1 MGGTENRAKECQAGL
16 LAGQASAA
24 TMRANQLWLWLA
36 LLAYVLLRIGL
47 AQTRFVEATCRT
59 LRLSLLRIGA
69 QVRWS
74 VRCIKVA
81 MTSARPHQSEFAL
94 DHAKLAALGPA

>member
-1 MGGTENRAKECQAGL
+1 MSK
-16 LAGQASAA
+16 ASAA

-36 LLAYVLLRIGL
+36 LVAYVPLRALRRIGL
-47 AQTRFVEATCRT
+47 AQTPFVEATCRT

-69 QVRWS
+69 RARWS

-94 DHAKLAALGPA
+94 DHARLAGLGPA

>member
-1 MGGTENRAKECQAGL
+1 MSAGPVSK
-16 LAGQASAA
+16 ASAA

-36 LLAYVLLRIGL
+36 LVAYVPLRALRRIGL
-47 AQTRFVEATCRT
+47 AQTPFVEATCRT

-69 QVRWS
+69 RARWS

-94 DHAKLAALGPA
+94 DHARLAGLGPA